1 MGVRELSILEDYLIL
16 WTHSIYELLQNL
28 QEITPDTGGM
38 LSEIVYW
45 RDITRVL
52 KAITHELK

>member
-52 KAITHELK
+52 KAITQELK